1 VATQP
6 SRQWTSFRDLD
17 RGGELRIELSEVID
31 HPISD
36 VFAFYADDHLENHP
50 RWDPEMQL
58 SLATDGEVGI
68 GTVFN
73 RRHTHFGDP
82 VEGSMTVIEFE
93 RDELFGLAIDDGFGE
108 FYARLG
114 FEEASDSSTN
124 VSAIVD
130 VPSMPDSADASV
142 LMAVTERWLHNTE
155 DLIDA
160 TET

>member
-1 VATQP
+1 MKV
-6 SRQWTSFRDLD
+6 
-17 RGGELRIELSEVID
+17 ELSEVVH
-31 HPISD
+31 HPISE
-36 VFAFYADDHLENHP
+36 VFAFYADNHLENHP

-108 FYARLG
+108 FFARLA
-114 FEEASDSSTN
+114 FEEAG
-124 VSAIVD
+124 VSATKVSAVVD
-130 VPSMPDSADASV
+130 VPDMPESADATLLTS
-142 LMAVTERWLHNTE
+142 VTERWLHNTE
-155 DLIDA
+155 DLIQGPHA
-160 TET
+160 LP